1 MSENDEEKLQQMT
14 NLLQLGDAVDTSVT
28 ELKNKLS
35 DMNEEMSRLIKSV
48 DVLLNEISDIR
59 DWIGQ

>member
-14 NLLQLGDAVDTSVT
+14 NLLQLGDAVDTSVA

>member
-14 NLLQLGDAVDTSVT
+14 NLLQLGDAVDTSVA

-59 DWIGQ
+59 DWIWQ